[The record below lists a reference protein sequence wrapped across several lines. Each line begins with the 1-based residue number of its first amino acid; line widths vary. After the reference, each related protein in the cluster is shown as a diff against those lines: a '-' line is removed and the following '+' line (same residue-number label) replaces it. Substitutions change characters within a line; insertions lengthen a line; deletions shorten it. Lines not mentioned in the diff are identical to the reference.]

1 MNTWEDIVGVVFI
14 FAGLTVLLMITQEKV
29 MEIDKDIFILDTT
42 HDKRVASLRIDRNI
56 EIYSVSKGR
65 FKVVEWEHQYCNR
78 KYFDSLSDAIQ
89 YCMNIKRIY
98 DRTKLKYSHKYG
110 GVSMQVNNYCI
121 NLPTSCRA

>member
-1 MNTWEDIVGVVFI
+1 MNTLEDIVGVVFI
-14 FAGLTVLLMITQEKV
+14 FAGLTVLLMISQEKA

-89 YCMNIKRIY
+89 YCMDIKRIY

>member
-29 MEIDKDIFILDTT
+29 IEIDKDIFILDTT

-89 YCMNIKRIY
+89 YCMDIKRIY
-98 DRTKLKYSHKYG
+98 DRTKLQYRHKYG